1 MAIRRILAKRLS
13 STLNIDPLPPFTVLE
28 HSHFPS
34 TQTRKVPVT
43 SPDPVTGD
51 FFRRFIQKRE
61 INHVARLP
69 EFLSIPVGEKL
80 REKLRSMNIT
90 GERITFEGIGPPAP
104 SPAPAVLP
112 AETIGKITVND
123 AKKILKISQLE
134 KVKSRLR
141 EIPMNSISYSA
152 FVEICNEFSS
162 NREQSLD
169 FAKMLDESGT
179 VIVLGDVVFLCPHQV
194 AKSMNKIISESI
206 AFPNDPRRKELEQME
221 KEKALIDQKA
231 QSLVRGEL
239 YFGLGFIV
247 LQTLG
252 FMRLT
257 FWELT
262 WDVMEP
268 ICFFVTSLH
277 FALAYGFF
285 LRTSKEPTFEGY
297 FQRRFKVKQKK
308 LMKTHNFDL
317 EKYNKLR
324 EAFYPTY
331 YNQPYY
337 GFS

>member
-13 STLNIDPLPPFTVLE
+13 STLKLDPLPPLTVLE
-28 HSHFPS
+28 RSHIPA
-34 TQTRKVPVT
+34 TP
-43 SPDPVTGD
+43 PDSVNGD
-51 FFRRFIQKRE
+51 FFRRFLQRRE

-80 REKLRSMNIT
+80 REKLRSMNVT
-90 GERITFEGIGPPAP
+90 GERIRFERLAPPAP
-104 SPAPAVLP
+104 STATALLP
-112 AETIGKITVND
+112 AETMGKITVND

-141 EIPMNSISYSA
+141 EIPMNSISYSE
-152 FVEICNEFSS
+152 FVEICDEFCC

-169 FAKMLDESGT
+169 FAKMLDESGS
-179 VIVLGDVVFLCPHQV
+179 VIVLGDVVFLRPYQV

-206 AFPNDPRRKELEQME
+206 ASPNDPRRRELEQME
-221 KEKALIDQKA
+221 KQKALIDQKA

-239 YFGLGFIV
+239 YFGLGFLV

-268 ICFFVTSLH
+268 ICFFVTSIH
-277 FALAYGFF
+277 VVLAYGFF
-285 LRTSKEPTFEGY
+285 LRTSTEPTFEGY
-297 FQRRFKVKQKK
+297 FQRRFKVKQKN
-308 LMKTHNFDL
+308 LMKSYDFDL

-324 EAFYPTY
+324 EVFYPTY
-331 YNQPYY
+331 NNQTYY